1 MDEFNESLED
11 LEEKINE
18 YNKQLA
24 LVRDEIK
31 KYEQIQNDQNEEN
44 EQIQNLK
51 KLECDMIEVINL
63 TRDLIKYKKKNESD
77 DEIPDQIAEENEQPF
92 SNENENVMNESALL
106 IGRTCSFMYENKRVY
121 GSIENVVIQNN
132 MEQLLVHIFETNEQ
146 VLVQKNY
153 VQLNEILH
161 TLSTSENN
169 QYQALYKK
177 DGQWYDCLVSK
188 SKGDSYLITYIG
200 YNNSEYV
207 KNDQIRIKK
216 KKKIKEVITPA
227 GYKIPE
233 NLIVKEN
240 DSLKTKIKKTKKRNA
255 LKKKQKNEL
264 INKEFANKTQQWK
277 SVHQKAISKS
287 KHLLV
292 AHKKT
297 ENIEY
302 TNNPANISIR
312 RKFDYNDNED

>member
-106 IGRTCSFMYENKRVY
+106 IGRTCNFMYENKRVY

-146 VLVQKNY
+146 VLVHKNY

-264 INKEFANKTQQWK
+264 INQEFANKTQQWK

-302 TNNPANISIR
+302 TNNPANINIR
-312 RKFDYNDNED
+312 RKFDYKDNED

>member
-77 DEIPDQIAEENEQPF
+77 DEISNQIAEENEQPF

-121 GSIENVVIQNN
+121 GSIENVVVQNN
-132 MEQLLVHIFETNEQ
+132 MEQLLVHVFETNEQ

>member
-77 DEIPDQIAEENEQPF
+77 DEISNQIAEENEQPF
-92 SNENENVMNESALL
+92 LNENENVMNESALL

-121 GSIENVVIQNN
+121 GSIENVVVQNN
-132 MEQLLVHIFETNEQ
+132 MEQLLVHVFETNEQ

-177 DGQWYDCLVSK
+177 
-188 SKGDSYLITYIG
+188 
-200 YNNSEYV
+200 
-207 KNDQIRIKK
+207 
-216 KKKIKEVITPA
+216 
-227 GYKIPE
+227 
-233 NLIVKEN
+233 
-240 DSLKTKIKKTKKRNA
+240 
-255 LKKKQKNEL
+255 
-264 INKEFANKTQQWK
+264 
-277 SVHQKAISKS
+277 
-287 KHLLV
+287 
-292 AHKKT
+292 
-297 ENIEY
+297 
-302 TNNPANISIR
+302 
-312 RKFDYNDNED
+312 

>member
-77 DEIPDQIAEENEQPF
+77 DEIPNQIAEENEQPF
-92 SNENENVMNESALL
+92 SNENVMNESELL
-106 IGRTCSFMYENKRVY
+106 IGRTCSFMYENKIVY

-161 TLSTSENN
+161 TLSASENN
-169 QYQALYKK
+169 QFQALYKK
-177 DGQWYDCLVSK
+177 DGQWYDCMVSK

-233 NLIVKEN
+233 NLIIKEN
-240 DSLKTKIKKTKKRNA
+240 DSLKTKLKKTKKRNA

-264 INKEFANKTQQWK
+264 INKEFANKAQQWK
-277 SVHQKAISKS
+277 SVHEKAISKS

-302 TNNPANISIR
+302 TNNPTNISIR
-312 RKFDYNDNED
+312 RKFDYKDNDD

>member
-77 DEIPDQIAEENEQPF
+77 DEIPNQIAEENEQPF
-92 SNENENVMNESALL
+92 SNENENVMNESELL
-106 IGRTCSFMYENKRVY
+106 VGRTCSFMYENKRVY

-132 MEQLLVHIFETNEQ
+132 MEQLLVHVFETNEQ

-161 TLSTSENN
+161 TLPTSENN
-169 QYQALYKK
+169 QFQALYKK
-177 DGQWYDCLVSK
+177 DGQWYDCMVSK
-188 SKGDSYLITYIG
+188 NKGDSYLITYIG

-233 NLIVKEN
+233 NLIIKEN
-240 DSLKTKIKKTKKRNA
+240 DSLKTKLKKTKKRNA

-277 SVHQKAISKS
+277 SVHEKAISKS
-287 KHLLV
+287 KHLLI

-302 TNNPANISIR
+302 TNNPANINIR
-312 RKFDYNDNED
+312 RKFDYKDNED

>member
-146 VLVQKNY
+146 VLVHKNY

-264 INKEFANKTQQWK
+264 INQEFANKTQQWK

-302 TNNPANISIR
+302 TNNPANINIR
-312 RKFDYNDNED
+312 RKFDYKDNED

>member
-77 DEIPDQIAEENEQPF
+77 DEIPNQIAEENEQPF

-121 GSIENVVIQNN
+121 GSIENVVVQNN
-132 MEQLLVHIFETNEQ
+132 MEQLLVHVFETNEQ

>member
-77 DEIPDQIAEENEQPF
+77 DEIPNQIAEENEQPF
-92 SNENENVMNESALL
+92 SNENENVMNESELL
-106 IGRTCSFMYENKRVY
+106 VGRTCSFMYENKRVY

-132 MEQLLVHIFETNEQ
+132 MEQLLVHVFETNEQ

-161 TLSTSENN
+161 TLPTSENN
-169 QYQALYKK
+169 QFQALYKK
-177 DGQWYDCLVSK
+177 DGQWYDCMVSK
-188 SKGDSYLITYIG
+188 NKGDSYLITYIG

-233 NLIVKEN
+233 NLIIKEN
-240 DSLKTKIKKTKKRNA
+240 DSLKTKLKKTKKRNA

-277 SVHQKAISKS
+277 SVHEKAISKS
-287 KHLLV
+287 KHLLI

-302 TNNPANISIR
+302 TNNPN
-312 RKFDYNDNED
+312 

>member
-146 VLVQKNY
+146 VLVHKNY

-264 INKEFANKTQQWK
+264 INQEFANKTQQWK

-302 TNNPANISIR
+302 TNNPANINIR
-312 RKFDYNDNED
+312 RKFDYKDNDD

>member
-1 MDEFNESLED
+1 
-11 LEEKINE
+11 
-18 YNKQLA
+18 
-24 LVRDEIK
+24 
-31 KYEQIQNDQNEEN
+31 
-44 EQIQNLK
+44 
-51 KLECDMIEVINL
+51 MIEVINL

-77 DEIPDQIAEENEQPF
+77 DEIPNQIAEENEQPF
-92 SNENENVMNESALL
+92 SNENENVMNESELL
-106 IGRTCSFMYENKRVY
+106 VGRTCSFMYENKRVY

-132 MEQLLVHIFETNEQ
+132 MEQLLVHVFETNEQ

-161 TLSTSENN
+161 TLPTSENN
-169 QYQALYKK
+169 QFQALYKK
-177 DGQWYDCLVSK
+177 DGQWYDCMVSK
-188 SKGDSYLITYIG
+188 NKGDSYLITYIG

-233 NLIVKEN
+233 NLIIKEN
-240 DSLKTKIKKTKKRNA
+240 DSLKTKLKKTKKRNA

-277 SVHQKAISKS
+277 SVHEKAISKS
-287 KHLLV
+287 KHLLI

-302 TNNPANISIR
+302 TNNPANINIR
-312 RKFDYNDNED
+312 RKFDYKDNED

>member
-44 EQIQNLK
+44 EQLQNLK

-77 DEIPDQIAEENEQPF
+77 DEIPDQIAEEDEQPF

-132 MEQLLVHIFETNEQ
+132 IEQLLVHIFETNQQ
-146 VLVQKNY
+146 VLVHKNY

-302 TNNPANISIR
+302 TNNPANITIR